1 MTTTGTFERWVLWPK
16 PNPRARLRLFCF
28 PFGGGG
34 ASFYRTWTD
43 GLPPD
48 VEVCAVQ
55 LPGRE
60 NRLREPPFTQLSMLV
75 ETLARLLEPHLHIP
89 FAFFGHSM
97 GALIGF
103 ELARQLRRQN
113 RIGPIYLFISGRR
126 APQLPNLD
134 PPKHNLPESEFIEE
148 LRHYNGTPE
157 LVLQEPE
164 LMEIFLPLLRADFSI
179 LETYVYKNEDSLSC
193 PITAFGGLQDSKTSY
208 EDLTAW
214 HEQTCREF
222 RLKMFPGDHFYL
234 KGARAQLLRE
244 INKDLERF
252 FDSNVN
258 WSPMP

>member
-1 MTTTGTFERWVLWPK
+1 MERWITCPR
-16 PNPRARLRLFCF
+16 PNPQARVRLFCF
-28 PFGGGG
+28 PYGGGG
-34 ASFYRTWTD
+34 ASFFHTWTD
-43 GLPPD
+43 GLPPE
-48 VEVCAVQ
+48 VELCPVQ

-60 NRLREPPFTQLSMLV
+60 NRLRERPFNQLLPLV
-75 ETLARLLEPHLHIP
+75 ETLSQILEPHLDTP
-89 FAFFGHSM
+89 FVFFGHSI

-103 ELARQLRRQN
+103 ELTRQLRREKKT
-113 RIGPIYLFISGRR
+113 GPIQLFVSGRR

-208 EDLTAW
+208 KDLTAW

-234 KGARAQLLRE
+234 KGARAQLLYE

-252 FDSNVN
+252 FDSDVN
-258 WSPMP
+258 RSPMP